1 MRGVL
6 RRIRRRLVGA
16 GPVTPGPHDDSYPA
30 FPREQ
35 WHLYDEPAAPTQPG
49 GLPIPNYALRVYV
62 GTGDLAMFLAIGEA
76 WAQLVSRYL
85 PAEPTVLDLG
95 CGSGKIARFLHL
107 NPRLRYVGV
116 DLFLP
121 HIQWSRRAF
130 AAAGDR
136 FRFEHFD
143 GYSNQYNPTGRMA
156 AADYVLPVGDASV
169 DMAIC
174 SSLFTHLLE
183 PDARHYLAELRRVLR
198 PGGRAMVSL
207 HVDVPAGQVYVG
219 DESRIDVDEAYF
231 LGLAEAAGLTRL
243 ERVGV
248 IYGQV
253 LYALTPRPD

>member
-1 MRGVL
+1 
-6 RRIRRRLVGA
+6 
-16 GPVTPGPHDDSYPA
+16 VTPSPHDDSYPA

-35 WHLYDEPAAPTQPG
+35 WHHFDEPTAPTQPG
-49 GLPIPNYALRVYV
+49 GLPMPNYALRIYV
-62 GTGDLAMFLAIGEA
+62 GTGDLGMFLAIGEA
-76 WAQLVSRYL
+76 WAQLASRYL

-95 CGSGKIARFLHL
+95 CGCGKMARFLHL

-116 DLFLP
+116 DVFLP
-121 HIQWSRRAF
+121 HILWSRKAF

-143 GYSNQYNPTGRMA
+143 GYSKEYNPTGRIA
-156 AADYVLPVGDASV
+156 AADYVLPVDDASV
-169 DMAIC
+169 DMVIC
-174 SSLFTHLLE
+174 ASLFTHLLE

-207 HVDVPAGQVYVG
+207 HVDVPEGQVYVG